1 MSGFL
6 VRFMERSRPQKI
18 GAWVG
23 SLLLIGTTFWFYLY
37 GDVRERVVQLK
48 ERHADLTTQ
57 IAKERALAK
66 NLEGFRAEVQQLDAD
81 LRVALLELPDKKEIP
96 DLLKSMST
104 LANQSGL
111 EESLFRPMPEVHRD
125 FYAEVPVSIALTGT
139 FHQVAIFFAHV
150 GKLSRIVNI
159 SQIAVKEPAITDA
172 AVRIKAEC
180 TATTFRYLDEAEIA
194 RQAEVTDDKK
204 KRRRP

>member
-1 MSGFL
+1 
-6 VRFMERSRPQKI
+6 MERSRPQKI

-111 EESLFRPMPEVHRD
+111 E
-125 FYAEVPVSIALTGT
+125 
-139 FHQVAIFFAHV
+139 
-150 GKLSRIVNI
+150 
-159 SQIAVKEPAITDA
+159 
-172 AVRIKAEC
+172 
-180 TATTFRYLDEAEIA
+180 
-194 RQAEVTDDKK
+194 
-204 KRRRP
+204 